1 MPYTNETSR
10 FLDQA
15 NVALS
20 GSPYSFPDDEKS
32 RQRIVEI
39 RRSVE
44 HVATLASELRSRI
57 QSPGRSDVGVSRIHR
72 TQEVYESNAIEGVG
86 LPIKRTHALLNSVGD
101 RGDDAA
107 AYVEWALMEGIRED
121 RHTYEVIGL
130 DAARSLAKSLA
141 HDVHRPLTE
150 SDVRSLHK
158 IIMGEVDHAGMYKRF
173 HVSIAGSDH
182 VPPAPTDAPAQVAE
196 LVAWINGLE
205 GSPDSAS
212 STIIESA
219 ATHAWFAHI
228 HPFEDGNGRVARLLS
243 NLVLSRRYLPPLI
256 VRNKS
261 DRGRYIDS
269 LGASDSAGDLTRLVL
284 GFSRYLER
292 TGSDYTDPK
301 LADRIFQAD
310 VKERRR
316 SDFSYWEK
324 GFAQWL
330 SQVRA
335 ELVRRNL
342 ESHTVGGISP
352 GDFEYLRR
360 RSHLGNS
367 WLLKVHNR
375 EEQELLVWIGYASNE
390 LYRFL
395 EKDEV
400 YPTLFLSVSNTLGDG
415 VPYVWVR
422 RDGRQ
427 VFTDFMLEPRSNQV
441 FVYGRGTGRAI
452 LSPDRAAEEFASSVS
467 SFLRRPPDLTRESV
481 RGLPRD
487 PDLWRMD

>member
-1 MPYTNETSR
+1 MPYTDETSR
-10 FLDQA
+10 FLDRA
-15 NVALS
+15 NTALS

-44 HVATLASELRSRI
+44 HVAALASELRSRI
-57 QSPGRSDVGVSRIHR
+57 QSPEKSDVGVARIHR

-86 LPIKRTHALLNSVGD
+86 LPIKQTNELLNDVGEL
-101 RGDDAA
+101 GSDAG

-121 RHTYEVIGL
+121 RHAYEVIGL

-141 HDVHRPLTE
+141 RDVHRPLTE
-150 SDVRSLHK
+150 ADIRSLHK
-158 IIMGEVDHAGMYKRF
+158 IIMGEADHAGMYKRF

-196 LVAWINGLE
+196 LVAWVNSLDQNPE
-205 GSPDSAS
+205 SAS
-212 STIIESA
+212 GAIIESA
-219 ATHAWFAHI
+219 ATHAWFAHV
-228 HPFEDGNGRVARLLS
+228 HPFEDGNGRVARLLT
-243 NLVLSRRYLPPLI
+243 NLVLSRRFLPPLI

-292 TGSDYTDPK
+292 TGSDYTDPD
-301 LADRIFQAD
+301 LAERIFEAD
-310 VKERRR
+310 VKERQK
-316 SDFSYWEK
+316 SDFSYWEGK
-324 GFAQWL
+324 FTEWL
-330 SQVRA
+330 ALLRA

-342 ESHTVGGISP
+342 DSHIVGGISP

-360 RSHLGNS
+360 RSHLGNG
-367 WLLKVHNR
+367 WLLMVHNR
-375 EEQELLVWIGYASNE
+375 EGQELLVWIGYASND

-400 YPTLFLSVSNTLGDG
+400 YPTLFLSVANTLGDG

-422 RDGRQ
+422 HDGRQ
-427 VFTDFMLEPRSNQV
+427 VFTDFMLEPRSGQV
-441 FVYGRGTGRAI
+441 FAYGRGTGGAV
-452 LSPDRAAEEFASSVS
+452 LAPDLAAEKFAAAVS
-467 SFLRRPPDLTRESV
+467 SFIMHPPNVARESV

-487 PDLWRMD
+487 PDLWQLD